1 MYYAADVNASD
12 YIGIL
17 DRRNYDKK
25 WDKITRVAIR
35 GIIESDGKI
44 ALIHS
49 GKHGD
54 YKFPGGGMEA
64 GESREETL
72 IREVLEETG
81 LKVIPETI
89 KYYGKFKEIKK
100 DKEQCK
106 IFEQLSYYYYCD
118 ILPEE
123 GERNLDHYE
132 EEEEYELKWITL
144 EEAIENNTI
153 INHSEHTPWIYRDTL
168 VMDRLKDQ
176 KDMRRE
182 RRK

>member
-1 MYYAADVNASD
+1 
-12 YIGIL
+12 
-17 DRRNYDKK
+17 
-25 WDKITRVAIR
+25 
-35 GIIESDGKI
+35 
-44 ALIHS
+44 
-49 GKHGD
+49 
-54 YKFPGGGMEA
+54 MEA

-123 GERNLDHYE
+123 AGTKPDHYE

>member
-1 MYYAADVNASD
+1 MYYTAGENASD

-17 DRRNYDKK
+17 DRKNYDKK
-25 WDKITRVAIR
+25 WDRITRVAIR

-49 GKHGD
+49 GKNGE

-81 LKVIPETI
+81 LMVVPETI

-100 DKEQCK
+100 DNEQCK

-118 ILPEE
+118 ILPEK
-123 GERNLDHYE
+123 GERKLDDYE
-132 EEEEYELKWITL
+132 EEYGYELKWTTL

-153 INHSEHTPWIYRDTL
+153 INHSEHTPWIFRDTL
-168 VMDRLKDQ
+168 VMDRLKEQ
-176 KDMRRE
+176 KDMQS
-182 RRK
+182 